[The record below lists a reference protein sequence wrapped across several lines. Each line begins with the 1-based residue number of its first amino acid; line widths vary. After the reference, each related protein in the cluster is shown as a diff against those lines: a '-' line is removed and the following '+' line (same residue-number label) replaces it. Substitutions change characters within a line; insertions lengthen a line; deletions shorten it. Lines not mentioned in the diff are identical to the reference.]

1 MSITDFIPYELTTGQ
16 WLAISKMQV
25 FFKDENHVFILKGYA
40 GTGKTTLLKGIL
52 DYLDAEKHPYKL
64 MASTGRAARVLANI
78 TGRSAA
84 TIHST
89 IYEIDTVRTEVQDEK
104 KILAFRLRMNQDSAE
119 TIYFIDEA
127 SMISDKTE
135 TNQTLLFDD
144 GRFLDHIFR
153 YSGKRKIVFVGDTA
167 QLPPVNCLFS
177 AAMDPEYLQKT
188 YARKVIDITLTE
200 VKRQEGFGG
209 IITNATLLREK
220 LANGTLP
227 PVSLKTTGYD
237 DIDTPLN
244 VWQALRDYTGKIQ
257 KNGFERQIFISFSNG
272 GTHYLNS
279 EIRKNIFKNPDIPLQ
294 AGEWLMVV
302 QNNYLTGYNNGQ
314 HLKLVSWNLSGEKI
328 GNVHLADAE
337 VEDTET
343 GARKSVKIVY
353 DLLFRK
359 DPNLSLDEE
368 KEFTKDFVIRMR
380 HMKIKPGTDHFM
392 VRLMTDKRLNALRVK
407 FGYAITC
414 HKAQGGEWDSVYV
427 NIEPAFEKMSREL
440 QYRWLYT
447 SITRAAGSLSIP
459 RHPMLF

>member
-1 MSITDFIPYELTTGQ
+1 MSIKDFIPYKLTNGQ
-16 WLAISKMQV
+16 WLAISKMEI
-25 FFKDENHVFILKGYA
+25 FLRDENHVFILNGYA

-78 TGRSAA
+78 TGRSAT

-89 IYEIDTVRTEVQDEK
+89 IYEVDAVRTEVQDEK
-104 KILAFRLRMNQDSAE
+104 KILAFRLRMNHDAAE

-127 SMISDKTE
+127 SMISDKIE

-153 YSGKRKIVFVGDTA
+153 YSAKRKTVFVGDTA

-177 AAMDPEYLQKT
+177 AAMNPEYLQNT
-188 YARKVIDITLTE
+188 YARKVIDLTLTE

-220 LANGTLP
+220 LTNGTLP

-237 DIDTPLN
+237 DIATPVNIWL
-244 VWQALRDYTGKIQ
+244 ALRQYAGEIE

-279 EIRKNIFKNPDIPLQ
+279 EIRKIIFKNPDVPLQ

-314 HLKLVSWNLSGEKI
+314 HLKLISWSQTGEKI
-328 GNVHLADAE
+328 GDVYLADAE

-343 GARKSVKIVY
+343 GARRCVKIVY

-359 DPNLSLDEE
+359 DPNLTLEEE
-368 KEFTKDFVIRMR
+368 KEFTKDFAIRMR
-380 HMKIKPGTDHFM
+380 HMGIKPGTDHFM
-392 VRLMTDKRLNALRVK
+392 VRLMTDTRLNALRVK

-414 HKAQGGEWDSVYV
+414 HKAQGGEWDKVFV
-427 NIEPAFEKMSREL
+427 NVEPAFEKMAREL

-447 SITRAAGSLSIP
+447 AITRAAASLSIP